1 MTGLLGKFSMLEVKA
16 SFNVEINN
24 FNMVTFGETVITK
37 NYDTTATLPREDKS
51 LVVLPKR
58 KKTKQYK
65 QKTRRAILSSASPI
79 NHLNMFGYIFEE
91 NEVVLPLR
99 KK

>member
-1 MTGLLGKFSMLEVKA
+1 MLEVKA

-58 KKTKQYK
+58 QKTNKYK
-65 QKTRRAILSSASPI
+65 QKTRRHAILSSTNPI
-79 NHLNMFGYIFEE
+79 NHLNLFGYIFEE